1 MRPQERGRTRPCAP
15 GRIRGLVVLL
25 AAVLLGT
32 AALPGRAAAVDGPPA
47 SDAYS
52 RPSVRAMT
60 WNVCGEAGGSTPGTG
75 AYCPDRNEPQA
86 KAAAVGEAVRARD
99 LNAVMLQEVCSG
111 PFLSG
116 LNSGSGGPSQLDRIA
131 AELGPEWSF
140 RWAEVWR
147 PATAAFPQGSSYCR
161 AGLTG
166 TLSVAIGVK
175 GRIDW
180 QRTRTMPVPV
190 DAGQSRTQA
199 LCVGAAGWESHLC
212 TAHVANFDA
221 AARQGRMTQAEA
233 DGLYADQIGVI
244 EEMAAGLPSVVV
256 GGDFNTR
263 LRAKL
268 QPLYDTLYECDERSY
283 FPGDTAAEPTH
294 FSPATETTDPATG
307 AITDSRYSTARLD
320 YLFSSEAFTGC
331 DSWTEKA
338 DRADYTPA
346 AQPSCSTVATPPVC
360 TPTGTSDHAPVYGST
375 QGGPGLDWR
384 MNGTASGGSLG
395 LTGTPSPG
403 ASWSTGHGGALE
415 LDGVSGTVTAP
426 GPVVDTRRSFTV
438 SAWAKADPEA
448 GISAVLAQDGTV
460 ISGAMLWYN
469 APDRTWRFGMPR
481 ADGPDWNV
489 DQVISRTQAVPGVW
503 TRLTGVHD
511 AVAGTI
517 TLYVDGAPAG
527 TVAHTATWAA
537 NGPFVVGRDLVKGR
551 ANAFWDGQ
559 VRGVEAYD
567 YPMTAAQA
575 LSHSRTLTA
584 PTVRAALPST
594 AGAGCQALGGYGT
607 VSSRTPTLTVHVA
620 HPDPSKQV
628 WAEFGLWDNT
638 DPAQPQP
645 VALGTPGSVS
655 GKVVGRGTVSLTAP
669 TLIDGHSY
677 GWRART
683 ADGTTSSA
691 ISSNCHFRV
700 AAP

>member
-1 MRPQERGRTRPCAP
+1 MRPHAHRPYARRHIRTF
-15 GRIRGLVVLL
+15 VVLL

-32 AALPGRAAAVDGPPA
+32 AVLPDRALAVTGPPA
-47 SDAYS
+47 TDAHT

-60 WNVCGEAGGSTPGTG
+60 WNICGEAGGGTPGTG
-75 AYCPDRNEPQA
+75 AYCPDRNDPRA
-86 KAAAVGEAVRARD
+86 KAAAVAEVVRARD

-111 PFLSG
+111 PFVPG
-116 LNSGSGGPSQLDRIA
+116 LNSGSGAPSQLDEIA
-131 AELGPEWSF
+131 TTLGPEWSF

-166 TLSVAIGVK
+166 TLSVAVGVK

-180 QRTRTMPVPV
+180 QRIRTMPVPV

-212 TAHVANFDA
+212 SAHVANFDA
-221 AARQGRMTQAEA
+221 AARQGRMTQAQA

-244 EEMAAGLPSVVV
+244 KEMAAGLPSVVV

-263 LRAKL
+263 LRTKL
-268 QPLYDTLYECDERSY
+268 QPLHDTLYECDERSY
-283 FPGDTAAEPTH
+283 FPGDAVAEPTH
-294 FSPATETTDPATG
+294 FSPATASTDPVTG
-307 AITDSRYSTARLD
+307 AITDSRYGTARLD
-320 YLFSSEAFTGC
+320 YLFSTEAFSGC

-338 DRADYTPA
+338 DQADYTPA
-346 AQPSCSTVATPPVC
+346 AQPACDNVTTPRVC

-375 QGGPGLDWR
+375 QGGPALDWR
-384 MNGTASGGSLG
+384 MDGTASGGSRG
-395 LTGTPSPG
+395 LTGTPSG
-403 ASWSTGHGGALE
+403 GFSWSTEPGGALE
-415 LDGVSGTVTAP
+415 LDGVSGTVTTP
-426 GPVVDTRRSFTV
+426 EPVLDTRRSFTV
-438 SAWAKADPEA
+438 SAWAKADPGTGTA
-448 GISAVLAQDGTV
+448 AVLAQDGEV

-489 DQVISRTQAVPGVW
+489 DQAISRTQAATGVW

-511 AVAGTI
+511 AEAKTL

-527 TVAHTATWAA
+527 TAPHTTTWAA

-551 ANAFWDGQ
+551 YNAFWDGR
-559 VRGVEAYD
+559 VRSVETYD
-567 YPMTAAQA
+567 HPMTAAQA
-575 LSHSRTLTA
+575 LTHARTLTA
-584 PTVRAALPST
+584 PTARAAQPSAT
-594 AGAGCQALGGYGT
+594 GPAGCQALGGYGT
-607 VSSRTPTLTVHVA
+607 VSSRTPTLTVHVT

-638 DPAQPQP
+638 DPTRPQP
-645 VALGTPGSVS
+645 VALGTPGSAS
-655 GKVVGRGTVSLTAP
+655 RKVVGRGTVTLTVPSLVA
-669 TLIDGHSY
+669 GHAY

-683 ADGTTSSA
+683 TDGTTTSA
-691 ISSNCHFRV
+691 ISTNCHFRV
-700 AAP
+700 AVG